1 MKTKELVIMAL
12 FAAIGAVLHSIMP
25 PVLFGMKPDMML
37 VMMFMGILLFPR
49 VQNVLMIGIVTGI
62 ISALT
67 TSFPGGQ
74 LPNIIEKP
82 VTAFLFLALALLVKK
97 SVKTAAAAVI
107 TIAGTF
113 ISGLLFLALAL
124 LIVGLPGG
132 FTALVLA
139 VVLPAVAL
147 NAIAIIIM
155 HPIVQTILKRSNMI
169 ETVK

>member
-1 MKTKELVIMAL
+1 
-12 FAAIGAVLHSIMP
+12 
-25 PVLFGMKPDMML
+25 
-37 VMMFMGILLFPR
+37 
-49 VQNVLMIGIVTGI
+49 MIGIVTGI

-139 VVLPAVAL
+139 VVLPAAAL
-147 NAIAIIIM
+147 NTIAIIIM

-169 ETVK
+169 ETV

>member
-1 MKTKELVIMAL
+1 
-12 FAAIGAVLHSIMP
+12 
-25 PVLFGMKPDMML
+25 
-37 VMMFMGILLFPR
+37 
-49 VQNVLMIGIVTGI
+49 MIGIVTGI

-139 VVLPAVAL
+139 VVLPAVRAEYDCHYHYASDCADDL
-147 NAIAIIIM
+147 KT
-155 HPIVQTILKRSNMI
+155 VQYD
-169 ETVK
+169 

>member
-1 MKTKELVIMAL
+1 MAL

-113 ISGLLFLALAL
+113 ISGLLFWRW
-124 LIVGLPGG
+124 P
-132 FTALVLA
+132 F
-139 VVLPAVAL
+139 
-147 NAIAIIIM
+147 
-155 HPIVQTILKRSNMI
+155 
-169 ETVK
+169 